1 MKNLLWVLLGVL
13 LTLAGIFLLG
23 LPVWL
28 LALGIAALCF
38 LLVFSFLCRGPTHIL
53 NPGKVVAKERPAA
66 LLLS

>member
-38 LLVFSFLCRGPTHIL
+38 LLVFSFLCRVPTHI
-53 NPGKVVAKERPAA
+53 RQ
-66 LLLS
+66 SW